1 MFVSILSGHH
11 SFHSKDKTVVT
22 IQTNVNYLRF
32 QNKTQHI
39 KWVISFSAQSLLN
52 SSFQRLLVAEYN
64 P

>member
-1 MFVSILSGHH
+1 MFVSILSGHD
-11 SFHSKDKTVVT
+11 SIRSKKTVVT

-52 SSFQRLLVAEYN
+52 SSFQRLLVAEYT